1 MTYLIK
7 YLRDNKSVYTIV
19 YGNDIFSALKAFK
32 IEINITDDEIIS
44 INQI

>member
-7 YLRDNKSVYTIV
+7 YLRDNKSLYTIV
-19 YGNDIFSALKAFK
+19 YGNDIISALKAFK
-32 IEINITDDEIIS
+32 IEINITDDQIIS